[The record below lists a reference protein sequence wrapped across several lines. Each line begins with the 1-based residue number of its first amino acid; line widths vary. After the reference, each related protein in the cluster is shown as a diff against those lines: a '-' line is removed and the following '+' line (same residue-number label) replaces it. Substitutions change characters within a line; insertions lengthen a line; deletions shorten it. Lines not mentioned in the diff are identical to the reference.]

1 MQNQFAV
8 WLAAM
13 FGFTQCT
20 EVVTEDTTPLPETEL
35 VGTWVETRTTRAA
48 ADDSADWV
56 STHRK
61 TIIVEQVGGV
71 LRFRNCL
78 DDASVN
84 ATVAGEQLTLTA
96 GDYPTLRL
104 SAPDT
109 LTGVA
114 KVGNTAVSLR
124 RVSEYANAVL
134 APLELTQPQAMNT
147 WTQVCLET
155 LVADQAE
162 NRVAFKARNSLAG
175 VTVGLTFTFATA
187 FQSQQYDYPDL
198 LNSPDEQNSVTG
210 IFAISGVG
218 TGALSEPRG
227 TLLVSEGTEVNLYAT
242 LTMLNSLDSDD
253 ILIDGVLNIDPEWFL
268 AE

>member
-20 EVVTEDTTPLPETEL
+20 EVVTEDTTPIPETEL
-35 VGTWVETRTTRAA
+35 VGTWVETRVTRAT

-61 TIIVEQVGGV
+61 TIIVERVGDT

-78 DDASVN
+78 DDISAT
-84 ATVAGEQLTLTA
+84 ATVAGGQVTLTT
-96 GDYPTLRL
+96 GNYPTLQL

-109 LTGVA
+109 LTGAA
-114 KVGNTAVSLR
+114 KVGNTEVSLS

-134 APLELTQPQAMNT
+134 APLELIQPQAMNT

-162 NRVAFKARNSLAG
+162 NRLAFKARNALAG
-175 VTVGLTFTFATA
+175 VTVGLTFTFASA
-187 FQSQQYDYPDL
+187 LQSDQYDYPDQ
-198 LNSPDEQNSVTG
+198 QNEVAG

-218 TGALSEPRG
+218 TGDLSEPRG
-227 TLLVSEGTEVNLYAT
+227 SLVVSEDALVILQAT
-242 LTMLNSLDSDD
+242 LTMLNSLDSSD
-253 ILIDGVLNIDPEWFL
+253 IPIDGVLNIDPEWFL